1 MFIHAMVME
10 RKLGKYHNLHAV
22 RENGPGGWIVSTKYF
37 AEAPGNWP
45 QSEITRILDKAETS
59 FHSSLSDQN
68 MRARIIRKKRSVGL
82 IPKED
87 EKLPREALDEAVLR
101 IQTELDEAKV
111 VLPFC
116 AFNGGRDAWVDVGN
130 KRVGVQVLQSYL
142 GIPPEE
148 TLHVG

>member
-1 MFIHAMVME
+1 
-10 RKLGKYHNLHAV
+10 
-22 RENGPGGWIVSTKYF
+22 
-37 AEAPGNWP
+37 
-45 QSEITRILDKAETS
+45 
-59 FHSSLSDQN
+59 

>member
-1 MFIHAMVME
+1 M
-10 RKLGKYHNLHAV
+10 
-22 RENGPGGWIVSTKYF
+22 VSTKYF
-37 AEAPGNWP
+37 SEAPGNWP
-45 QSEITRILDKAETS
+45 EDEITNVLDRAEAS
-59 FHSSLSDQN
+59 FQSSLTEQN

-87 EKLPREALDEAVLR
+87 VKIPREALDEAVLR
-101 IQTELDEAKV
+101 IQTELDAAKV
-111 VLPFC
+111 RLPFC

-148 TLHVG
+148 TLHIGK